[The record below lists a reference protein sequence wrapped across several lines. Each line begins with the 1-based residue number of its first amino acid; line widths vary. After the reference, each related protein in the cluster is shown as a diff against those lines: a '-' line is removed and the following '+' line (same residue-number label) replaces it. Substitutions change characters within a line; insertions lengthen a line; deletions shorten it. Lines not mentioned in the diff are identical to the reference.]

1 MANSNLRETWEAR
14 SRKEQADFMKNIS
27 DRLGRPAVKV
37 APAHPFRG
45 APDFW
50 KSFDLPVEEKLER
63 FMSNWKLAG
72 GHTVQLANMNE
83 VRDFIV
89 NFCKETEASSIVLQ
103 DQELL
108 RELELNGA
116 EGVPACRVWNTERE
130 EPQKLVESAAFA
142 DLGIAVVDFAVA
154 YTGSVVVRSD
164 AHKGRSTSLLPK
176 VFMAVIPVE
185 KVTTRLGEV
194 MSQLEEHRPGQDT
207 IPAGIHFISGPSRS
221 ADIENDLTIGVHG
234 PGIVYALVVG

>member
-1 MANSNLRETWEAR
+1 MAESTQREAWESR
-14 SRKEQADFMKNIS
+14 SRKEQAAFMKNIS
-27 DRLGRPAVKV
+27 DRLGRPAVKE

-50 KSFDLPVEEKLER
+50 KAFDLPVEEKLEL
-63 FMSNWKLAG
+63 FISNWKLAG
-72 GHTVQLANMNE
+72 GHTIRLKDMEA

-89 NFCKETEASSIVLQ
+89 GFCKETEASSMVLQ

-108 RELELNGA
+108 HELKLDA
-116 EGVPACRVWNTERE
+116 EGEVPACTVWHTERE
-130 EPQKLVESAAFA
+130 TPQKLVEAAAFA
-142 DLGIAVVDFAVA
+142 DLGVAVVDFAVA

-185 KVTTRLGEV
+185 KVQTRLGEV
-194 MSQLEEHRPGQDT
+194 MSELETHQPGRDT

-234 PGIVYALVVG
+234 PGIVYALIVG